1 MEVSSSRSDILT
13 AAKQILI
20 SQIICGAI
28 YLLYVVIFSDLLG
41 IKSALI
47 GMAIA
52 VIPSMMGM
60 VTATFKEKLKKD
72 SSISELIR
80 VTRTVKL
87 VYTVVM
93 FILAFRFMALRN
105 VIMLSAYGM
114 AFLGCFLT
122 PILNKP
128 QFRMT

>member
-1 MEVSSSRSDILT
+1 MEVPSSRSDILL

-28 YLLYVVIFSDLLG
+28 YLPYVVMYSDLLG
-41 IKSALI
+41 IESALI

-60 VTATFKEKLKKD
+60 ITATFKVKLKKD

-93 FILAFRFMALRN
+93 FILAFRFMALSN

-114 AFLGCFLT
+114 TFLGCFLT